1 MNWCCDGSERSFCG
15 VVGVVASVVLLDDGC
30 RRDGAPWSR
39 WIGDAVFVA
48 TNGDNVVVLLARTCD
63 MAVEGVTLAPSMVL
77 DISDG
82 GLLGVLLSS
91 YR

>member
-15 VVGVVASVVLLDDGC
+15 VAGVVASAVLLDDVWQ
-30 RRDGAPWSR
+30 DGALWLR

-48 TNGDNVVVLLARTCD
+48 TNGDRVVVLFPCSRD
-63 MAVEGVTLAPSMVL
+63 MAVEGVTLALLTVL

-82 GLLGVLLSS
+82 GGVGVLLSS